1 MLRMGKLLGGSTLA
15 SFFRR
20 RALHPLGRRFVASAP
35 KGIRSFSFYG
45 PVLHCVGEYE
55 GTTRRSTNA
64 GTTCRDNVVI
74 SGTQAAR
81 PIVSVARDHSAG
93 MLKVC
98 WEGGKEEVYPY
109 VWLKDNCRCPSCYH
123 KVSHSRL
130 TFIEET
136 DLKAE
141 PISVQRFQV
150 IEGGQQ
156 VEVVWQD
163 VHHST
168 YGTEWLHSRG
178 FSEESRQAR
187 DSRYRLERK
196 FWGSESLDDFPEVS
210 FKEVITDD
218 VALLEWLRQLEVYG
232 FVKVK
237 DAPAEIGQ
245 VRRLAERIA
254 FIRKTH
260 YGEDF
265 TVQAKPDPSNVAYL
279 NGPLQLHADLP
290 YYEYKPGV
298 QFIHCITQ
306 YEGVGGDSQIT
317 DAIHVARQLQ
327 KECPEHYR
335 LLTDTPVDWFDIGTD
350 ETGEFYKLLRLPV
363 ICTDKNGQIRRIN
376 MSQPQRDSHFSVPPG
391 EVTAWYAAMVAYY
404 RLLSDPK
411 YCLQFKMTPG
421 TIITFD
427 NLRIVHGRTGYFS
440 GPGERHVQGCYLD
453 WDEVRSRRRVLETK
467 IDPYRSLYNQ

>member
-1 MLRMGKLLGGSTLA
+1 MLRMGRQVGGSTLA
-15 SFFRR
+15 NFLKR
-20 RALHPLGRRFVASAP
+20 RALLPLGRGVVTSAS
-35 KGIRSFSFYG
+35 KGIHSFTFNSPG
-45 PVLHCVGEYE
+45 LQWVNYE
-55 GTTRRSTNA
+55 GTKKRSTDA
-64 GTTCRDNVVI
+64 GTTCREVVI
-74 SGTQAAR
+74 SGAHASR
-81 PIVSVARDHSAG
+81 PIVSVARDHSTG
-93 MLKVC
+93 MLKVR

-141 PISVQRFQV
+141 PISVQV
-150 IEGGQQ
+150 VEGGQQ

-163 VHHST
+163 DHHSL
-168 YGTEWLHSRG
+168 YGTEWLHYRG
-178 FSEESRQAR
+178 FSEETRQAR
-187 DSRYRLERK
+187 GSRYRLERK
-196 FWGSESLDDFPEVS
+196 FWGTESLDNFPEAS
-210 FKEVITDD
+210 FEEIITDD
-218 VALLEWLRQLEVYG
+218 VALLEWLRLLEVYG
-232 FVKVK
+232 FVKLK
-237 DAPAEIGQ
+237 DAPAETGQ

-260 YGEDF
+260 YGDDF

-298 QFIHCITQ
+298 QFIHCIKQ

-317 DAIHVARQLQ
+317 DAVHVARQLQ
-327 KECPEHYR
+327 KACPEHYR
-335 LLTDTPVDWFDIGTD
+335 LLTDTLVDWFDIGKD

-363 ICTDKNGQIRRIN
+363 ICTDRNGEISRIN

-391 EVTAWYAAMVAYY
+391 EVADWYAALVAYY

-421 TIITFD
+421 TIMTFD

-440 GPGERHVQGCYLD
+440 GPGERHVQGCYVD

-467 IDPYRSLYNQ
+467 IDPYRSLYNH